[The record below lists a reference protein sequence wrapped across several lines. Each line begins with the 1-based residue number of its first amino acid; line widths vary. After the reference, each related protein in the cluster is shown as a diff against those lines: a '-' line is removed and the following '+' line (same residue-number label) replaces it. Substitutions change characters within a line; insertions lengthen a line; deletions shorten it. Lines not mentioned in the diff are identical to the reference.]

1 MPVNPGQDAAAAA
14 SSVKISPVDQGQ
26 AEFLTCSDL
35 KSFPMS
41 PPQ

>member
-1 MPVNPGQDAAAAA
+1 MPVNPGQDAAAA
-14 SSVKISPVDQGQ
+14 SSVKISPVVQGQ